1 VKELLVEREVDWL
14 TPAERMPW
22 SVSAPFRMRPNLEK
36 LDPENPALLLS
47 DDLAPAYARE
57 RKRVLLET
65 RERALVG
72 VAHREALAEIERL
85 ISSPAAR
92 ERARVRAARDNSL
105 RLTIE
110 PVTSDGEPKRF
121 PFIQTALTPT
131 LSRAAGEGADLALS
145 LQEDFVILKNESETL
160 RTEYLSVC
168 FPSRWDPREKLGLD
182 FAQIHAPVADNQMLL
197 AAGPSIMT
205 MAFIKQPMLRHVW
218 LVVPSASLPQH
229 PDQNDYSWSETLKDP
244 SPLLPRLFFRVE
256 RQTTWPLPHLNRAVF
271 FIRVMM
277 SPIVDVLAQSPA
289 RARELHDALASMTP
303 AVVEYRGMTAAMP
316 RLLDELSR
324 LEAAS
329 MRST

>member
-1 VKELLVEREVDWL
+1 VKRDANWL
-14 TPAERMPW
+14 TPPERMPW
-22 SVSAPFRMRPNLEK
+22 PVSAPFRMRPNLEK
-36 LDPENPALLLS
+36 LDPESPALLLR
-47 DDLAPAYARE
+47 DQLAPAYARE
-57 RKRVLLET
+57 RERVLLET

-72 VAHREALAEIERL
+72 VAHEEVLTEIARLAG
-85 ISSPAAR
+85 AAR
-92 ERARVRAARDNSL
+92 HDAPSVSGAEWASGWSSSASSGSL
-105 RLTIE
+105 QAV
-110 PVTSDGEPKRF
+110 PANPQS
-121 PFIQTALTPT
+121 
-131 LSRAAGEGADLALS
+131 LALS
-145 LQEDFVILKNESETL
+145 LQEDFVILKNENDTL

-182 FAQIHAPVADNQMLL
+182 FSQIHAPVADNQMLL
-197 AAGPSIMT
+197 AAGSSIMT
-205 MAFIKQPMLRHVW
+205 MAFMKQPMLRHVW

-229 PDQNDYSWSETLKDP
+229 PEQNDYSWSETLDDT

-324 LEAAS
+324 L
-329 MRST
+329 